1 MILLTFGALEV
12 RQNGGMEMLRSL
24 ISPAASTCQ
33 HAPADFATPSG
44 QSCEECGSTHSLRMC
59 ATCGHVGCCES
70 QAGDAEAHYR
80 DTGHAVMA
88 SMPVGRGFKWCYA
101 DSKYID

>member
-1 MILLTFGALEV
+1 MRRMDMV
-12 RQNGGMEMLRSL
+12 RSL
-24 ISPAASTCQ
+24 IGTGDSTCA
-33 HAPADFATPSG
+33 HVPAELATPSG
-44 QSCEECGSTHSLRMC
+44 QACETCGSTHSLRMC

-80 DTGHAVMA
+80 KTGHQVMA

-101 DSKYID
+101 ERKYVD